1 MLQECVLNQRLT
13 GSHSMFEVKGK
24 LLAEGKTKQIYQCAT
39 DDNLVY
45 IESKDRI
52 TAGDGVKS
60 HEMKD
65 KSEFSTRTNAAIFE
79 FLNAVGVPT
88 SFVSRVEG
96 SSKAFIAKSCE
107 MIPIEWV
114 TRRLATGS
122 FLKRHPNVKE
132 GYRFAPIKLETFFKD
147 DANHD
152 PYWSIESIKEATF
165 PNIELTESD
174 VERMCML
181 TRLIFQL
188 LERAWQTLDHSLVD
202 MKVEFG
208 VDKKTGEIILSDVID
223 NDSWRL
229 WPNGDK
235 RLMLDKQ
242 VYRNLAQVDSESM
255 EKIRSNFAL
264 VAERTEMLFTSL
276 KPKPKSDSSLHAVV
290 PPQVGIIMGSGS
302 DNTFV
307 QSIVKSLEKF
317 GVRQTEIHISSAHKS
332 TEYTLTVVEKLNQW
346 PTCKCII
353 AVAGRSNGLGLVVAA
368 NSTIPVIN
376 CPPMADLTTAT
387 VDIWSSLRVPSG
399 LGCTTAIGADCA
411 AMAAAHIVGND
422 DCYIWSKIRTNQSMT
437 AIKLIADDTVH
448 KS

>member
-1 MLQECVLNQRLT
+1 MDTSLEL
-13 GSHSMFEVKGK
+13 KGK
-24 LLAEGKTKQIYQCAT
+24 LLNEGKTKQIYEHAKNP
-39 DDNLVY
+39 DWVL

-52 TAGDGVKS
+52 TAGDGAKS
-60 HEMKD
+60 HAMKD
-65 KSEFSTRTNAAIFE
+65 KSEYSTRTNAAVYE

-88 SFVSRVEG
+88 SFVSRVKG
-96 SSKAFIAKSCE
+96 STKAFIAKKCE

-122 FLKRHPNVKE
+122 FLRRHPHVKE
-132 GYRFAPIKLETFFKD
+132 GYRFAPVRLETFFKD

-152 PYWSIESIKEATF
+152 PFWSLESVKSAPF
-165 PNIELTESD
+165 PNITLKDSD
-174 VERMCML
+174 VEKMCML

-188 LERAWQTLDHSLVD
+188 LERAWQTLNHQLVD

-208 VDKKTGEIILSDVID
+208 VDQATGEILLSDVID

-242 VYRNLAQVDSESM
+242 VYRNLSQVDDEAL
-255 EKIRSNFAL
+255 EQIRSNFAL
-264 VAERTEMLFTSL
+264 VAERTEELFKSL
-276 KPKPKSDSSLHAVV
+276 LPSLVGEKNVV
-290 PPQVGIIMGSGS
+290 APPQVGIIMGSKS
-302 DNTFV
+302 DEKFV
-307 QSIVKSLEKF
+307 ESIVKSLEKF
-317 GVRQTEIHISSAHKS
+317 GINRIEVHASSAHKS
-332 TEYTLTVVEKLNQW
+332 TEYTLRVVEKLNQW

-353 AVAGRSNGLGLVVAA
+353 AVAGRSNGLGLVASA

-376 CPPMADLTTAT
+376 CPPVSSDLTVAS

-399 LGCTTAIGADCA
+399 LGCTTALGSDCA

-422 DCYIWSKIRTNQSMT
+422 NCFTWSKIKTDQTLT
-437 AIKLIADDTVH
+437 AIRLVQED
-448 KS
+448 S

>member
-1 MLQECVLNQRLT
+1 
-13 GSHSMFEVKGK
+13 MF
-24 LLAEGKTKQIYQCAT
+24 
-39 DDNLVY
+39 

-96 SSKAFIAKSCE
+96 SNKAFVAKKCE

-114 TRRLATGS
+114 TRRMATGS
-122 FLKRHPNVKE
+122 YLKRHPNVKE
-132 GYRFAPIKLETFFKD
+132 GYRFAPVKLETFFKD

-152 PYWSIESIKEATF
+152 PYWSLESIKEADF
-165 PNIELTESD
+165 PNFKLSESD

-181 TRLIFQL
+181 TRLVFQI

-208 VDKKTGEIILSDVID
+208 IDTSGEIVLSDVID

-242 VYRNLAQVDSESM
+242 VYRNLVTVDSESM

-264 VAERTEMLFTSL
+264 VAERTENLFKSL
-276 KPKPKSDSSLHAVV
+276 LPGKQMENGKIV
-290 PPQVGIIMGSGS
+290 PPQVGIIMGSKS
-302 DNTFV
+302 DEKFV
-307 QSIVKSLEKF
+307 DSILRALEKF
-317 GVRQTEIHISSAHKS
+317 GVNRAQAHVSSAHKS
-332 TEYTLTVVEKLNQW
+332 TDYTLTVIEKLNQW
-346 PTCKCII
+346 TSCKCII
-353 AVAGRSNGLGLVVAA
+353 AVAGRSNGLGLVTAA

-376 CPPMADLTTAT
+376 CPPMSDLTAT
-387 VDIWSSLRVPSG
+387 MVDVWSSLRVPSG
-399 LGCTTAIGADCA
+399 LGCTTSLGPETAG
-411 AMAAAHIVGND
+411 MAAAHIVAND
-422 DCYIWSKIRTNQSMT
+422 DCYVWSRVKTIQTMA
-437 AIKLIADDTVH
+437 AIKLIADDAA
-448 KS
+448 

>member
-1 MLQECVLNQRLT
+1 MAT
-13 GSHSMFEVKGK
+13 AAKGK
-24 LLAEGKTKQIYQCAT
+24 LLNEGKTKQIFEHAM
-39 DDNLVY
+39 NSNWVF

-79 FLNAVGVPT
+79 FLNAAGVPT
-88 SFVSRVEG
+88 SFVSRVDG
-96 SSKAFIAKSCE
+96 SSKAFVAKNCE

-114 TRRLATGS
+114 TRRIATGS
-122 FLKRHPNVKE
+122 FLRRHPNVKE
-132 GYRFAPIKLETFFKD
+132 GYRFAPVKLETFYKD

-152 PYWSIESIKEATF
+152 PFWSLESIKEATF
-165 PNIELTESD
+165 PNIKLTEAD

-181 TRLIFQL
+181 TRLVFQL

-208 VDKKTGEIILSDVID
+208 VDKASGEILLADVID

-242 VYRNLAQVDSESM
+242 VYRNLATVDSEAM

-264 VAERTEMLFTSL
+264 VAERTEKLFKSL
-276 KPKPKSDSSLHAVV
+276 LPYLEHEAGVTV

-302 DNTFV
+302 DKKFV
-307 QSIVKSLEKF
+307 ETIIKTLEKF
-317 GVRQTEIHISSAHKS
+317 GITRNEVHVSSAHKS

-353 AVAGRSNGLGLVVAA
+353 AVAGRSNGLGLVAAA

-376 CPPMADLTTAT
+376 CPPMSDLTAAT

-399 LGCTTAIGADCA
+399 LGCVTALGADCA
-411 AMAAAHIVGND
+411 AMAAAHIIGND
-422 DCYIWSKIRTNQSMT
+422 DCYIWSKVKTAQVMN
-437 AIKLIADDTVH
+437 AIKLVAEDCA
-448 KS
+448 

>member
-1 MLQECVLNQRLT
+1 M
-13 GSHSMFEVKGK
+13 KGK
-24 LLAEGKTKQIYQCAT
+24 LLSEGKTKQIYQHAK
-39 DDNLVY
+39 DPNLVL

-65 KSEFSTRTNAAIFE
+65 KSEYSTRTNAAVFE
-79 FLNAVGVPT
+79 YLNSVGVPT

-96 SSKAFIAKSCE
+96 SSKAFVAKNCE

-122 FLKRHPNVKE
+122 FLRRHPNVKE
-132 GYRFAPIKLETFFKD
+132 GYRFAPVKLETFYKD

-152 PYWSIESIKEATF
+152 PFWSLESIKEASF
-165 PNIELTESD
+165 PNLDLSESD

-181 TRLIFQL
+181 TRLVFQL
-188 LERAWQTLDHSLVD
+188 LERAWQTLNHSLVD

-208 VDKKTGEIILSDVID
+208 KDKASGEIILSDVID

-242 VYRNLAQVDSESM
+242 VYRNLAQVDDESM

-264 VAERTEMLFTSL
+264 VAERTEKLFTSL
-276 KPKPKSDSSLHAVV
+276 VPSQQAKPVETASRVVV
-290 PPQVGIIMGSGS
+290 PPQVGIIMGSNS
-302 DNTFV
+302 DRKFV
-307 QSIVKSLEKF
+307 ETILKSLEKF
-317 GVRQTEIHISSAHKS
+317 GVDRVNVHVSSAHKS
-332 TEYTLTVVEKLNQW
+332 TEYTIEVIERLNQW
-346 PTCKCII
+346 ATCKCII
-353 AVAGRSNGLGLVVAA
+353 AVAGRSNGLGLVAAA

-376 CPPMADLTTAT
+376 CPPMSDLTAAT
-387 VDIWSSLRVPSG
+387 VDVWSSLRVPSG
-399 LGCTTAIGADCA
+399 LGCTTALGADCA
-411 AMAAAHIVGND
+411 AMAAAHIVANE
-422 DCYIWSKIRTNQSMT
+422 DCFVWARIKTAQTMT
-437 AIKLIADDTVH
+437 AIKLIAEDC
-448 KS
+448 SS

>member
-1 MLQECVLNQRLT
+1 MINTEFYSVILTNKSLRLIPA
-13 GSHSMFEVKGK
+13 KGK
-24 LLAEGKTKQIYQCAT
+24 LLSEGKTKLIYEHAQNTA
-39 DDNLVY
+39 LVY

-79 FLNAVGVPT
+79 FLNATGVPT

-96 SSKAFIAKSCE
+96 CSKAFIAKKCE

-114 TRRLATGS
+114 TRRIATGS

-132 GYRFAPIKLETFFKD
+132 GYRFAPIKLETFYKD

-152 PYWSIESIKEATF
+152 PIWSLESIKEASF
-165 PNIELTESD
+165 PNITLNESD

-181 TRLIFQL
+181 TRLVFQL

-202 MKVEFG
+202 MKIEFG
-208 VDKKTGEIILSDVID
+208 VDSNTGEIILSDVID

-242 VYRNLAQVDSESM
+242 VYRNLTQVDTDSM
-255 EKIRSNFAL
+255 EKIRSNFEL
-264 VAERTEMLFTSL
+264 VAERTEKLFTSL
-276 KPKPKSDSSLHAVV
+276 TMSLTVEKGALT
-290 PPQVGIIMGSGS
+290 PPQVGIMMGSKS
-302 DNTFV
+302 DQKFV
-307 QSIVKSLEKF
+307 DSIVEGLKKL
-317 GVRQTEIHISSAHKS
+317 GVTCVEIHVTSAHKS
-332 TEYTLTVVEKLNQW
+332 TEHTLKVIEKLNQW
-346 PTCKCII
+346 ATCKCLI
-353 AVAGRSNGLGLVVAA
+353 AVAGRSNGLGLVATA

-376 CPPMADLTTAT
+376 CPPMSDLTAAM

-399 LGCTTAIGADCA
+399 LGCTTALGAECA

-422 DCYIWSKIRTNQSMT
+422 DCFVWCKIKTMQTMAAT
-437 AIKLIADDTVH
+437 KLIAEDLL
-448 KS
+448 

>member
-1 MLQECVLNQRLT
+1 MYTDL
-13 GSHSMFEVKGK
+13 KGK
-24 LLAEGKTKQIYQCAT
+24 LISEGKTKQIYQH
-39 DDNLVY
+39 DKNPNWVF

-60 HEMKD
+60 HEMKN
-65 KSEFSTRTNAAIFE
+65 KSEYSTRTNAAIFE
-79 FLNAVGVPT
+79 FFNAVGVPT

-96 SSKAFIAKSCE
+96 SSKAFIAKSCD
-107 MIPIEWV
+107 MVPIEWV
-114 TRRLATGS
+114 TRRIATGS
-122 FLKRHPNVKE
+122 FLRRHPNVKE

-152 PYWSIESIKEATF
+152 PYWSLDSIKEADF
-165 PNIELTESD
+165 DGIGKLSEAQ

-181 TRLIFQL
+181 TRLVFQL

-202 MKVEFG
+202 MKVEYG
-208 VDKKTGEIILSDVID
+208 IDKATGEIILSDVID

-242 VYRNLAQVDSESM
+242 VYRNLTEVDNVAM

-264 VAERTEMLFTSL
+264 VAERTETLFKSLIPSVDSAVGSL
-276 KPKPKSDSSLHAVV
+276 KVV
-290 PPQVGIIMGSGS
+290 PPQVGIIMGSSS
-302 DNTFV
+302 DRKFV
-307 QSIVKSLEKF
+307 DSIIKTLETF
-317 GVRQTEIHISSAHKS
+317 GVRRAEVYISSAHKS

-353 AVAGRSNGLGLVVAA
+353 AVAGRSNGLGLVAAA

-376 CPPMADLTTAT
+376 CPPMSDLTAAT

-399 LGCTTAIGADCA
+399 LGCTTALGADCA
-411 AMAAAHIVGND
+411 AMAAAHIIANE
-422 DCYIWSKIRTNQSMT
+422 DCYVWSKLKTSQTMT
-437 AIKLIADDTVH
+437 AIKLVTEDSA
-448 KS
+448 KA

>member
-1 MLQECVLNQRLT
+1 MLLQSKVI
-13 GSHSMFEVKGK
+13 GK
-24 LLAEGKTKQIYQCAT
+24 LLSEGKTKHIYEHVK
-39 DDNLVY
+39 DPNLVV

-52 TAGDGVKS
+52 TAGDGVKA

-65 KSEFSTRTNAAIFE
+65 KSEYSTRTNAAIFE
-79 FLNAVGVPT
+79 FLNAIGVPT

-96 SSKAFIAKSCE
+96 SSKAFIAAKCK

-132 GYRFAPIKLETFFKD
+132 GYRFKRVKLETFYKD

-165 PNIELTESD
+165 HNITLGESD
-174 VERMCML
+174 VERMCLL
-181 TRLIFQL
+181 TPLIFQI
-188 LERAWQTLDHSLVD
+188 LERAWQTLDHSLID

-208 VDKKTGEIILSDVID
+208 VDARTGDIVLSDVID

-242 VYRNLAQVDSESM
+242 VYRNLGDVDAASM

-264 VAERTEMLFTSL
+264 VAERTEQLYKSL
-276 KPKPKSDSSLHAVV
+276 IPKPSSDKSLLA
-290 PPQVGIIMGSGS
+290 PPQVGVIMGSKS
-302 DNTFV
+302 DQKFV
-307 QSIVKSLEKF
+307 DSIVKALDKF
-317 GVRQTEIHISSAHKS
+317 GIKRVEVHVSSAHKS
-332 TEYTLTVVEKLNQW
+332 TDYTLTVIDGLNQW
-346 PTCKCII
+346 RSCKCII
-353 AVAGRSNGLGLVVAA
+353 AVAGRSNGLGLVAAA

-376 CPPMADLTTAT
+376 CPPTADLHAAT

-399 LGCTTAIGADCA
+399 IGCATALSAESG
-411 AMAAAHIVGND
+411 AMAAAHIVSNE
-422 DCYIWSKIRTNQSMT
+422 DCFVWSKIKTIQTMA
-437 AIKLIADDTVH
+437 AIRLIADDD
-448 KS
+448 SS

>member
-1 MLQECVLNQRLT
+1 MN
-13 GSHSMFEVKGK
+13 
-24 LLAEGKTKQIYQCAT
+24 EGKTKQIYQHAS
-39 DDNLVY
+39 NPNWVY

-65 KSEFSTRTNAAIFE
+65 KSEYSTKTNAAIFE

-96 SSKAFIAKSCE
+96 SSKAFIAKNCE
-107 MIPIEWV
+107 MVPIEWV
-114 TRRLATGS
+114 TRRIATGS

-132 GYRFAPIKLETFFKD
+132 GYRFAPVKLETFFKD

-152 PYWSIESIKEATF
+152 PFWSLESVRESNF
-165 PNIELTESD
+165 PNIPLSDSD
-174 VERMCML
+174 VERMCSL
-181 TRLIFQL
+181 TRLVFQL

-208 VDKKTGEIILSDVID
+208 VDKAKFGGEIVLADVID

-242 VYRNLAQVDSESM
+242 VYRNLTEVDSAAL

-264 VAERTEMLFTSL
+264 VAERTEKLFRSL
-276 KPKPKSDSSLHAVV
+276 IPAVSKEVGVVV
-290 PPQVGIIMGSGS
+290 PPQVGIIMGSSS
-302 DNTFV
+302 DQKFV
-307 QSIVKSLEKF
+307 DTIVKSLEKF
-317 GVRQTEIHISSAHKS
+317 GITRHEIHVSSAHKS
-332 TEYTLTVVEKLNQW
+332 TEYTLNVVEKLNQW

-353 AVAGRSNGLGLVVAA
+353 AVAGRSNGLGLVATA

-376 CPPMADLTTAT
+376 CPPMSDLTAAT

-399 LGCTTAIGADCA
+399 LGCTTALGADCA
-411 AMAAAHIVGND
+411 AMAAAHIVAND
-422 DCYIWSKIRTNQSMT
+422 DCFVWSKVKTAQTMT
-437 AIKLIADDTVH
+437 AIKLIAEDRA
-448 KS
+448 

>member
-1 MLQECVLNQRLT
+1 ML
-13 GSHSMFEVKGK
+13 S
-24 LLAEGKTKQIYQCAT
+24 EGKTKQIYECAGQPGF
-39 DDNLVY
+39 VY

-79 FLNAVGVPT
+79 FLNAAGVPT

-96 SSKAFIAKSCE
+96 STKAFIAKNCT
-107 MIPIEWV
+107 MVPIEWV

-132 GYRFAPIKLETFFKD
+132 GYRFAPVKLETFYKD

-152 PYWSIESIKEATF
+152 PFWSLDSIKEASF
-165 PNIELTESD
+165 PGLNLTESD

-181 TRLIFQL
+181 TRLVFEL
-188 LERAWQTLDHSLVD
+188 LERAWQTLEHQLVD
-202 MKVEFG
+202 MKVEYG
-208 VDKKTGEIILSDVID
+208 VDVASGEIVLSDVID

-242 VYRNLAQVDSESM
+242 VYRNLASVDSEAM

-264 VAERTEMLFTSL
+264 VAERTEKLFTSL
-276 KPKPKSDSSLHAVV
+276 IPKPSEQNAAGLVV
-290 PPQVGIIMGSGS
+290 PPQVGIIMGSKS
-302 DNTFV
+302 DQKFV
-307 QSIVKSLEKF
+307 DSIVVALKQKF
-317 GVRQTEIHISSAHKS
+317 GITRVEVHVTSAHKS
-332 TEYTLTVVEKLNQW
+332 TDYTLTVVERLNQW
-346 PTCKCII
+346 PSCKCLI
-353 AVAGRSNGLGLVVAA
+353 AVAGRSNGLGLVAAA

-376 CPPMADLTTAT
+376 CPPMADMSTSMA
-387 VDIWSSLRVPSG
+387 DIWSSLRVPSG
-399 LGCTTAIGADCA
+399 LGCATALGADCA
-411 AMAAAHIVGND
+411 AMAAAHIVGNE
-422 DCYIWSKIRTNQSMT
+422 DCYVWSKIKTTQT
-437 AIKLIADDTVH
+437 LAAIKLVAED
-448 KS
+448 SGF

>member
-1 MLQECVLNQRLT
+1 MSSSAAL
-13 GSHSMFEVKGK
+13 KGK
-24 LLAEGKTKQIYQCAT
+24 LLSEGKTKQIYQHASNP
-39 DDNLVY
+39 NLVL

-65 KSEFSTRTNAAIFE
+65 KSEYSTRTNAAIFE
-79 FLNAVGVPT
+79 YLNSVGVPT

-96 SSKAFIAKSCE
+96 SSKAFIAKNCE

-122 FLKRHPNVKE
+122 FLRRHPNVKE
-132 GYRFAPIKLETFFKD
+132 GYRFAPIKLETFYKD

-152 PYWSIESIKEATF
+152 PYWSLESIKEASF
-165 PNIELTESD
+165 PNLDLSESD
-174 VERMCML
+174 VERMCIL
-181 TRLIFQL
+181 TRLVFQL
-188 LERAWQTLDHSLVD
+188 LERAWQTLNHSLVD

-208 VDKKTGEIILSDVID
+208 KDKESGEILLSDVID

-242 VYRNLAQVDSESM
+242 VYRNLTEVDNESM

-264 VAERTEMLFTSL
+264 VAERTENLFKSL
-276 KPKPKSDSSLHAVV
+276 VPSASTGPTAGSATKVVV
-290 PPQVGIIMGSGS
+290 PPQVGIVMGSSS
-302 DNTFV
+302 DRKFV
-307 QSIVKSLEKF
+307 ETILKSLEKF
-317 GVRQTEIHISSAHKS
+317 GINRVDVHVSSAHKS
-332 TEYTLTVVEKLNQW
+332 TEYTLEVIEKLNQW
-346 PTCKCII
+346 PSCKCII
-353 AVAGRSNGLGLVVAA
+353 AVAGRSNGLGLVAAA

-376 CPPMADLTTAT
+376 CPPMSDLTATT

-399 LGCTTAIGADCA
+399 LGCTTALGADCA
-411 AMAAAHIVGND
+411 AMAAAHIVGNE
-422 DCYIWSKIRTNQSMT
+422 DCFVWSKIKTAQTMT
-437 AIKLIADDTVH
+437 AIKLIADDC
-448 KS
+448 SS

>member
-1 MLQECVLNQRLT
+1 MNEAREYLIQSKFSPT
-13 GSHSMFEVKGK
+13 DPKGK
-24 LLAEGKTKQIYQCAT
+24 LLSEGKTKQIYQHAE
-39 DDNLVY
+39 NPNWVF
-45 IESKDRI
+45 IESKDRT

-65 KSEFSTRTNAAIFE
+65 KSMYSTRTNAAIFE
-79 FLNAVGVPT
+79 YLNAVGVPT

-96 SSKAFIAKSCE
+96 SSKAFVAKNCE
-107 MIPIEWV
+107 MVPIEWV

-152 PYWSIESIKEATF
+152 PFWSLDSIKEAEF
-165 PNIELTESD
+165 DKIGKLSEAQ

-181 TRLIFQL
+181 TRLVFQL

-202 MKVEFG
+202 MKVEYG
-208 VDKKTGEIILSDVID
+208 VDKATGEIVLSDVID

-229 WPNGDK
+229 WPNGDN

-242 VYRNLAQVDSESM
+242 VYRNLTQVDGDAM

-264 VAERTEMLFTSL
+264 VAERTEALFKSL
-276 KPKPKSDSSLHAVV
+276 IPSVGSKQTDDTKVV

-302 DNTFV
+302 DRKFV
-307 QSIVKSLEKF
+307 ESIVKALEKF
-317 GVRQTEIHISSAHKS
+317 GVTRAAVHVSSAHKS
-332 TEYTLTVVEKLNQW
+332 TEYTLTVVERLNQW

-353 AVAGRSNGLGLVVAA
+353 AVAGRSNGLGLVAAA

-376 CPPMADLTTAT
+376 CPPMSDLTAAT
-387 VDIWSSLRVPSG
+387 VDIWSSMRVPSG
-399 LGCTTAIGADCA
+399 LGCTTALGADCA
-411 AMAAAHIVGND
+411 AMAAAHIVANE
-422 DCYIWSKIRTNQSMT
+422 DCFIWSKIKTCQTMT
-437 AIKLIADDTVH
+437 AIKLVAEDAH
-448 KS
+448 

>member
-1 MLQECVLNQRLT
+1 VL
-13 GSHSMFEVKGK
+13 
-24 LLAEGKTKQIYQCAT
+24 
-39 DDNLVY
+39 

-52 TAGDGVKS
+52 TAGDGAKS

-65 KSEFSTRTNAAIFE
+65 KSEYSTKTNAAVFE
-79 FLNAVGVPT
+79 FLNSVGVPT

-96 SSKAFIAKSCE
+96 STKAFVARNCE

-122 FLKRHPNVKE
+122 FLRRHPNVKE
-132 GYRFAPIKLETFFKD
+132 GYRFAPVKLETFYKD

-152 PYWSIESIKEATF
+152 PFWSLESIIEADF
-165 PNIELTESD
+165 PNIHLTDSD

-181 TRLIFQL
+181 TRLVFQL
-188 LERAWQTLDHSLVD
+188 LERAWQTLNHSLVD

-208 VDKKTGEIILSDVID
+208 KDKASGEIVLSDVID

-242 VYRNLAQVDSESM
+242 VYRNLAQVDSESL

-264 VAERTEMLFTSL
+264 VAERTEKLFQSLIPSPNAKQVESTS
-276 KPKPKSDSSLHAVV
+276 KVVV
-290 PPQVGIIMGSGS
+290 PPQVGIIMGSSS
-302 DNTFV
+302 DRKFV
-307 QSIVKSLEKF
+307 ETIVKSLEKF
-317 GVRQTEIHISSAHKS
+317 GVDRVDVHVSSAHKS
-332 TEYTLTVVEKLNQW
+332 TEYTLEVIEKLNQW

-353 AVAGRSNGLGLVVAA
+353 AVAGRSNGLGLVAAA

-376 CPPMADLTTAT
+376 CPPMSDLTTAT
-387 VDIWSSLRVPSG
+387 VDVWSSLRVPSG
-399 LGCTTAIGADCA
+399 LGCTTALGADCA
-411 AMAAAHIVGND
+411 AMAAAHILGNE
-422 DCYIWSKIRTNQSMT
+422 DCFIWSKIKTLQTLT
-437 AIKLIADDTVH
+437 AIKLIAEDCSH
-448 KS
+448 

>member
-1 MLQECVLNQRLT
+1 M
-13 GSHSMFEVKGK
+13 
-24 LLAEGKTKQIYQCAT
+24 
-39 DDNLVY
+39 VY

-65 KSEFSTRTNAAIFE
+65 KSEYSTRTNAAIFE

-88 SFVSRVEG
+88 SFVSRSEG
-96 SSKAFIAKSCE
+96 SSKAFIAKKCD
-107 MIPIEWV
+107 MVPIEWV

-122 FLKRHPNVKE
+122 YLRRHPNVKE
-132 GYRFAPIKLETFFKD
+132 GFRFAPIKLETFYKD

-152 PYWSIESIKEATF
+152 PYWSIESIKEASF
-165 PNIELTESD
+165 PGIHLNEAD
-174 VERMCML
+174 VEKMCML

-188 LERAWQTLDHSLVD
+188 LERAWQTLDYSLID

-208 VDKKTGEIILSDVID
+208 IEKSNGKVILSDVID

-242 VYRNLAQVDSESM
+242 VYRNLTQVDSESM

-264 VAERTEMLFTSL
+264 VAEQTEKLFKSLIPTVSTEMSG
-276 KPKPKSDSSLHAVV
+276 PKVV
-290 PPQVGIIMGSGS
+290 PPQVGIIMGSAS
-302 DNTFV
+302 DQVFV
-307 QSIVKSLEKF
+307 GKIVKALGNF
-317 GVRQTEIHISSAHKS
+317 GVEHVEIHISSAHKS

-368 NSTIPVIN
+368 NSSVPVIN
-376 CPPMADLTTAT
+376 CPPVADLTTAT

-411 AMAAAHIVGND
+411 AMAAAQIVGND
-422 DCYIWSKIRTNQSMT
+422 NCYIWSKIRTTQTMT
-437 AIKLIADDTVH
+437 AIELIAEDQRNLKIRSLNV
-448 KS
+448 K